1 MRLIPEGLGVGVN
14 QGLKIVAAGREVRMR
29 ENIKGEEIPIR
40 PESVQR
46 NKISQF
52 FNQLKVSSTV
62 KNNEKY

>member
-29 ENIKGEEIPIR
+29 ENIKAEEIPIR

-52 FNQLKVSSTV
+52 FNQLKISSIV

>member
-1 MRLIPEGLGVGVN
+1 MGE
-14 QGLKIVAAGREVRMR
+14 KKKAEEV
-29 ENIKGEEIPIR
+29 PIR

-52 FNQLKVSSTV
+52 FNQLKISSTL